1 MALAPEWTRLYS
13 KPRRVKQSMRHQQ
26 YWQPYGLMRC
36 PATRQ
41 HHRQQKTA
49 LRRFSGTRG
58 ASRGLA
64 LTGLEARVR
73 LADHED
79 LAATTDHLAV
89 AVTGLR
95 RLKGGQDFHDTP
107 REMG

>member
-1 MALAPEWTRLYS
+1 MLLAGAPACAGNK
-13 KPRRVKQSMRHQQ
+13 KPPCGGFPV
-26 YWQPYGLMRC
+26 L
-36 PATRQ
+36 
-41 HHRQQKTA
+41 
-49 LRRFSGTRG
+49 RG
-58 ASRGLA
+58 ASRDLA
-64 LTGLEARVR
+64 LASLEARVR

>member
-13 KPRRVKQSMRHQQ
+13 KPRRVKESMRHQQ
-26 YWQPYGLMRC
+26 YWQLDGLACRHV
-36 PATRQ
+36 AG
-41 HHRQQKTA
+41 HHHWQQKTA